1 MDNDQFRVQ
10 KGTIT
15 IHKLNLLTTLIEQDS
30 SYNPATTTGILK

>member
-15 IHKLNLLTTLIEQDS
+15 IHKLNLLATLIEQ
-30 SYNPATTTGILK
+30 